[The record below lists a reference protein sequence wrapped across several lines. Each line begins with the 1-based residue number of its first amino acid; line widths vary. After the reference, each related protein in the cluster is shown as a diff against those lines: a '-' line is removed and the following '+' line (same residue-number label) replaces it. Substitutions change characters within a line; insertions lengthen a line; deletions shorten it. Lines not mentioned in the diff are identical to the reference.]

1 VLDPAT
7 DPAFRFFPTD
17 YRWSMGLLL
26 ALNASHHGGAQIDEV
41 NRVGR
46 VLRDKIGDDDAWV
59 AAWSDM
65 ARRMEQRGR
74 EQEKAGHKLTAAAYL
89 MRACN
94 YYQAGE
100 RFQQPKS
107 AASNET
113 YARSVTCF
121 RDAAGMIVRP
131 RIEHVEVP
139 YAGASLPALLV
150 HPDPVVAKY
159 KPAPAMVYLDG
170 FDVTKEIQ
178 YFTGVPDLAAR
189 GVACLIVDGPGNGE
203 SVRLRN
209 LPLIAETEKYAS
221 AAYAYLA
228 GRKEIDE
235 KRIGVMA
242 LSLGGYYAP
251 RAASLEPR
259 FACAIAWGA
268 QWDYHAVWARRFEAL
283 DSGKVQ
289 SLSVPP
295 EHLEWVLGVEGR
307 AEAMKKLEG
316 FRLDGIVQ
324 RMRCPFLLVHGR
336 DDEQIPLA
344 TAQRCFDAVG
354 STNKMLKVFDRDE
367 GGHHHCQV
375 DNVTIGTHFMWDW
388 AADVLQAG
396 A

>member
-1 VLDPAT
+1 MDPKT
-7 DPAFRFFPTD
+7 DPAFRYFPTD

-46 VLRDKIGDDDAWV
+46 ALQGKIGDDDAWFAEWV
-59 AAWSDM
+59 KMGDKVEAK
-65 ARRMEQRGR
+65 GR
-74 EQEKAGHKLTAAAYL
+74 EAEKAGHKLTAAAYL

-100 RFQQPKS
+100 RFLQPKS
-107 AASNET
+107 AKGDEV
-113 YARSVTCF
+113 YKRSVKCF
-121 RDAAGMIVRP
+121 ADAARMVNRP
-131 RIEHVEVP
+131 RIESVEVP
-139 YAGASLPALLV
+139 YKGKSLPALFV
-150 HPDPVVAKY
+150 HADPAVAGT

-203 SVRLRN
+203 SVRFRD
-209 LPLIAETEKYAS
+209 LPLIAETEDYAS
-221 AAYAYLA
+221 AAYDYLA
-228 GRKEIDE
+228 TRKEVDA
-235 KRIGVMA
+235 KRVGVVA

-259 FACAIAWGA
+259 FACSIAWGA
-268 QWDYHAVWARRFEAL
+268 QWDYYEVWKKRFDAL

-307 AEAMKKLEG
+307 AAALEKLKK
-316 FRLDGIVQ
+316 FSLDGIVQ
-324 RMRCPFLLVHGR
+324 KMKCPFLLVHGKE
-336 DDEQIPLA
+336 DEQIPMA
-344 TAQRCFDAVG
+344 TAQKCFDAVG
-354 STNKMLKVFDRDE
+354 SNQKEFKVFDIDE

-375 DNVTIGTHFMWDW
+375 DNVVIGTHYMWDW
-388 AADVLQAG
+388 AAGVLKAG
-396 A
+396 T